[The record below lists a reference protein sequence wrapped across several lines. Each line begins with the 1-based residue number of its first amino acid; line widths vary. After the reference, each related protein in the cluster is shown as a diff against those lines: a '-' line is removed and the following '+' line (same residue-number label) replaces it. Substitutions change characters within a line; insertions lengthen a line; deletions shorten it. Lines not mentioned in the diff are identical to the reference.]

1 MGNNH
6 RPVTTVTR
14 SLSFRMDVREALD
27 LRVTQ
32 ERTDRSSFVNDVMEH
47 VLGIKAHP
55 EINGLAEFVSKP
67 Q

>member
-1 MGNNH
+1 
-6 RPVTTVTR
+6 
-14 SLSFRMDVREALD
+14 MDVREALD

-47 VLGIKAHP
+47 VLEIKAHP
-55 EINGLAEFVSKP
+55 EINGLAKFVSKS

>member
-1 MGNNH
+1 
-6 RPVTTVTR
+6 
-14 SLSFRMDVREALD
+14 MDVREALD

-55 EINGLAEFVSKP
+55 EINGLAKFVPK
-67 Q
+67 QQ